1 MDSSTILVWLAA
13 LGGPTG
19 VALICRQIRIGL
31 RDRGDRNLLRHIYD
45 QDRQS
50 HVLDTLEKLRGA
62 EARLTT
68 RAPGDGGTG
77 GNKTEPP
84 SSCLGHQ
91 SSLTWLDA

>member
-1 MDSSTILVWLAA
+1 MDTSTILVWLAA

-62 EARLTT
+62 EARLTNSSAG
-68 RAPGDGGTG
+68 RWGDRR
-77 GNKTEPP
+77 K
-84 SSCLGHQ
+84 
-91 SSLTWLDA
+91 